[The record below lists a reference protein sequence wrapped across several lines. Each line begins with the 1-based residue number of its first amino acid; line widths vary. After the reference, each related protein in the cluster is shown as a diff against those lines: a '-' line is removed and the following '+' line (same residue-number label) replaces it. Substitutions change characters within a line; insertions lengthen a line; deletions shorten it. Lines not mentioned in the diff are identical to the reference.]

1 MTSRDGF
8 QWTKDG
14 GLVQG
19 VPSLGVI
26 EPSTNIDSNSPTKFD
41 VIVVGAGYAGLTAVR
56 DATVAGKSA
65 RKIFAH

>member
-1 MTSRDGF
+1 MTSRDGY

-26 EPSTNIDSNSPTKFD
+26 EPSTNIDGNNPTKFD

-56 DATVAGKSA
+56 DATVAGEPTGA
-65 RKIFAH
+65 VAV